1 MGSDFKVENRIV
13 FYDGFCV
20 VCSKFINLL
29 INSDKNKLNKFTSI
43 SSKYAQK
50 ILREKMK
57 SEEIGKFIVY
67 LSKDGKIYSKSDA
80 IIQVFIELGGIYNLI
95 GLLKIFP
102 SSFRNIFY
110 DFFASNRY
118 KWFGKRDQ
126 CHLPSK
132 EIADR
137 FYL

>member
-1 MGSDFKVENRIV
+1 
-13 FYDGFCV
+13 
-20 VCSKFINLL
+20 
-29 INSDKNKLNKFTSI
+29 
-43 SSKYAQK
+43 
-50 ILREKMK
+50 MK

-67 LSKDGKIYSKSDA
+67 LSKDGKIYLKSDA
-80 IIQVFIELGGIYNLI
+80 VIQVFIELGGIYNLI

-118 KWFGKRDQ
+118 KWFGKHDQ
-126 CHLPSK
+126 CHIPPK

>member
-1 MGSDFKVENRIV
+1 MGSNIKVDNRIV

-20 VCSKFINLL
+20 VCSRFIKLL
-29 INSDKNKLNKFTSI
+29 IRADKNKLNRFTSI
-43 SSKYAQK
+43 SSNYAQN
-50 ILREKMK
+50 ILKDKM
-57 SEEIGKFIVY
+57 SSDQIGKFIVY
-67 LSKDGKIYSKSDA
+67 LSKEGKIYSKSDA
-80 IIQVFIELGGIYNLI
+80 VIQVFIELGGLYNI
-95 GLLKIFP
+95 VGILKIFP

-118 KWFGKRDQ
+118 KWFGKLDQ
-126 CHLPSK
+126 CHLPPK

>member
-13 FYDGFCV
+13 FYDGLCV

-67 LSKDGKIYSKSDA
+67 LSKDGKIYS
-80 IIQVFIELGGIYNLI
+80 
-95 GLLKIFP
+95 
-102 SSFRNIFY
+102 
-110 DFFASNRY
+110 
-118 KWFGKRDQ
+118 
-126 CHLPSK
+126 
-132 EIADR
+132 
-137 FYL
+137 

>member
-50 ILREKMK
+50 ILTEKMK

-67 LSKDGKIYSKSDA
+67 LSKDGKIYSRPLEDQA
-80 IIQVFIELGGIYNLI
+80 PFLDRDELKELMYISLTEE
-95 GLLKIFP
+95 
-102 SSFRNIFY
+102 
-110 DFFASNRY
+110 
-118 KWFGKRDQ
+118 
-126 CHLPSK
+126 SK
-132 EIADR
+132 K
-137 FYL
+137 

>member
-1 MGSDFKVENRIV
+1 MGSDIKVDNRIV

-20 VCSKFINLL
+20 VCSRFIKLL
-29 INSDKNKLNKFTSI
+29 IRADKNKLNRFTSI
-43 SSKYAQK
+43 SSNYAQN
-50 ILREKMK
+50 ILKDKM
-57 SEEIGKFIVY
+57 SSDQIGKFIVY
-67 LSKDGKIYSKSDA
+67 LSKEGKIYSKSDA
-80 IIQVFIELGGIYNLI
+80 VIQVFIELGGLYNI
-95 GLLKIFP
+95 FGILKIFP

-118 KWFGKRDQ
+118 KWFGKLDQ
-126 CHLPSK
+126 CHLPPK